1 MYQHT
6 QRSPLH
12 LLLYLPAIFMFIAA
26 WQIRATTPPSMTL
39 IVVGL
44 LLFLLSLSF
53 QTLTVT
59 AQQDHLDVR
68 YGPLN
73 LFGTRIVYRDITDI
87 QQGKTSLIDGWGIHF
102 IPFRGWTLNLWGF
115 DCARIARGDKVIRIG
130 TDDAE
135 NLVRVIRE
143 KMASESEQQD

>member
-12 LLLYLPAIFMFIAA
+12 LLLYVPAMMMFFVA
-26 WQIRATTPPSMTL
+26 WQIRNTAPPSIAMV
-39 IVVGL
+39 IVGL
-44 LLFLLSLSF
+44 LLFLLSLAF

-59 AQQDHLDVR
+59 AKPDELDVR

-73 LFGTRIVYRDITDI
+73 LFGTRIAYRDIDHI
-87 QQGKTSLIDGWGIHF
+87 SVGKTSLIDGWGIHF

-115 DCARIARGDKVIRIG
+115 ECAKIIRNGKTIRIG

-135 NLVRVIRE
+135 NLVRMVRE
-143 KMASESEQQD
+143 KLEAPQAG